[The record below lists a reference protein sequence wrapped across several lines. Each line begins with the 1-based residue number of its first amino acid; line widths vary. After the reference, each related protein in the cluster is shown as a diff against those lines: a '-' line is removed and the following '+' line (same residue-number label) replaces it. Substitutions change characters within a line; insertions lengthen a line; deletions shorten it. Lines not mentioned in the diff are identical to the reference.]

1 MTPHTTRAFLAL
13 ASLVFLAPAACQV
26 PDEPQSGY
34 PELLSDVKSEQRLTR
49 GETLYR
55 MHCVVCH
62 GTNGRGD
69 GPASSFLF
77 PPARDFG
84 TGRFRLVSSQNGAPF
99 DADLVA
105 TLRRGIPGSAMPAW
119 NWLAEQDLWA
129 LAAYVR
135 ALATLGFEA
144 RLVAEAEAH
153 GDPALAREAGRIAR
167 ERLAPDA
174 RIAPLPAVSGEPDLA
189 RGADVFRRH
198 CAECHGPDG
207 RGQREPRRNEDGTL
221 NWARDLTAGFLKG
234 GDAPSELTARVRCG
248 LPGTAMPPTELAPDD
263 ERELIAFVRALIPA
277 GSAMRLV
284 HTRETLSAARVAAVP
299 DSPAAHEWNGA
310 EELEVVLAPLWWHE
324 AAVTGARLAA
334 LHDGEELAVRVSW
347 ADATGELVLFGT
359 GAASDG
365 AALQLSA
372 AARPALF
379 GMGAEGEPTSLLH
392 WQALR
397 LDELVSA
404 LDWAEPLGHAT
415 HPTVPG
421 EVRAD
426 VPRYERLLGRLEPS
440 SDVTR
445 LSVTGLESVLGATR
459 EHGAARAAARWAE
472 GEWSVVFRRPLAAQ
486 DAGDVPLEP
495 GTRVQLAL
503 ALWNGASGDRGA
515 RKSISIWQELVLAP

>member
-1 MTPHTTRAFLAL
+1 MIPHKKLTAWWLLLLPL
-13 ASLVFLAPAACQV
+13 ASCQV
-26 PDEPQSGY
+26 PDEPASGY
-34 PELLSDVKSEQRLTR
+34 PDLLSDVKSEQRLAR

-84 TGRFRLVSSQNGAPF
+84 TGRFRLVSSTNGAPF

-119 NWLAEQDLWA
+119 NWLAEPDLWA
-129 LAAYVR
+129 LASYVR
-135 ALATLGFEA
+135 TLATLGFEQ
-144 RLVAEAEAH
+144 RLLAEAEAN
-153 GDPALAREAGRIAR
+153 GDPTLAREAGAIAR
-167 ERLAPDA
+167 ERLAPDQ
-174 RIAPLPAVSGEPDLA
+174 RIAPLPAVAGAPDLA
-189 RGADVFRRH
+189 RGEAVFLRH

-263 ERELIAFVRALIPA
+263 ERALIAFVRALIPE

-284 HTRETLSAARVAAVP
+284 HTRETLTAARVAAVP
-299 DSPAAHEWNGA
+299 ATPEAPEWSGA

-347 ADATGELVLFGT
+347 PDATGELVLFGT

-365 AALQLSA
+365 AALQLSSA
-372 AARPALF
+372 LRPALF

-397 LDELVSA
+397 LDEVVTA
-404 LDWAEPLGHAT
+404 LDWAEPIGHAQS
-415 HPTVPG
+415 PTAPG

-445 LSVTGLESVLGATR
+445 LSVTGIESILGATR
-459 EHGAARAAARWAE
+459 EHGAARAAAHWSE
-472 GEWSVVFRRPLAAQ
+472 GEWSVVFRRPLAA
-486 DAGDVPLEP
+486 DGPDDVELPAG
-495 GTRVQLAL
+495 GRVQLAV

-515 RKSISIWQELVLAP
+515 RKSISIWQELVLEP

>member
-1 MTPHTTRAFLAL
+1 MIPHSTLPGWSVL
-13 ASLVFLAPAACQV
+13 LLLSLAACNA
-26 PDEPQSGY
+26 PEEPTSGY
-34 PELLSDVKSEQRLTR
+34 PDLLSDVRSDERLAR

-55 MHCVVCH
+55 MHCTVCH

-84 TGRFRLVSSQNGAPF
+84 TGRFRLVSSRNGAPF

-119 NWLAEQDLWA
+119 NWLAEPDLWA

-135 ALATLGFEA
+135 ALATVGFEE
-144 RLVAEAEAH
+144 RLLGEAEAH
-153 GDPALAREAGRIAR
+153 GDPTLAAEAGRIAR
-167 ERLAPDA
+167 ERLAPDE
-174 RIAPLPAVSGEPDLA
+174 RIAPLPVVAGTPDLA
-189 RGADVFRRH
+189 RGEQVFLQH

-234 GDAPSELTARVRCG
+234 GDSPSELTARVRCG

-263 ERELIAFVRALIPA
+263 ERALIAFVRGLIPE

-284 HTRETLSAARVAAVP
+284 HTRETLTAARVARAPEAP
-299 DSPAAHEWNGA
+299 DAREWAGA

-324 AAVTGARLAA
+324 AAVTGARLSA
-334 LHDGEELAVRVSW
+334 LHDGQELAVRLTW

-397 LDELVSA
+397 LDEVVSA
-404 LDWAEPLGHAT
+404 LDWAEPLGHAA
-415 HPTVPG
+415 HPTAPG
-421 EVRAD
+421 AVRAD
-426 VPRYERLLGRLEPS
+426 VPRYERMLARIEPS
-440 SDVTR
+440 QDVAR
-445 LSVTGLESVLGATR
+445 ISATGIESVLGATR
-459 EHGAARAAARWAE
+459 QRGAARAAARWSE
-472 GEWSVVFRRPLAAQ
+472 GEWSVVFRRPLAAG
-486 DAGDVPLEP
+486 DDSDVALPAG
-495 GTRVQLAL
+495 GRVQLAV

-515 RKSISIWQELVLAP
+515 RKSISIWQELVLEP

>member
-1 MTPHTTRAFLAL
+1 MISHSKLPGWLL
-13 ASLVFLAPAACQV
+13 LLSLSLAACNA
-26 PDEPQSGY
+26 PEEPTSGY
-34 PELLSDVKSEQRLTR
+34 PDLLSDVKSEERLTR
-49 GETLYR
+49 GDTLYR

-119 NWLAEQDLWA
+119 NWLTESDLWA

-135 ALATLGFEA
+135 SLAILGFEQ
-144 RLVAEAEAH
+144 RLLAEAEAN
-153 GDPALAREAGRIAR
+153 GDPALAQQAGRIAR
-167 ERLAPDA
+167 DRLTPDE
-174 RIAPLPAVSGEPDLA
+174 RIAPLPAVAGEPDLA
-189 RGADVFRRH
+189 RGEAVFLRQ
-198 CAECHGPDG
+198 CALCHGPDG

-234 GDAPSELTARVRCG
+234 GDSPSELTARVRCG
-248 LPGTAMPPTELAPDD
+248 LPGTAMPPTELAPED
-263 ERELIAFVRALIPA
+263 ERALIAFVRALIPD

-284 HTRETLSAARVAAVP
+284 HTRESLTAAHVAAVP
-299 DSPAAHEWNGA
+299 EAPDAAEWAAA

-324 AAVTGARLAA
+324 AAVTGARLSA
-334 LHDGEELAVRVSW
+334 LHDGNELAVRLSW
-347 ADATGELVLFGT
+347 PDATGELVLFGT

-365 AALQLSA
+365 AALQLSSA
-372 AARPALF
+372 LRPALF

-397 LDELVSA
+397 IDEVVSA
-404 LDWAEPLGHAT
+404 LDWSDPVGHARS
-415 HPTVPG
+415 PTAPG

-426 VPRYERLLGRLEPS
+426 VPRYERLLGRIEPS

-445 LSVTGLESVLGATR
+445 LSVTGIESILGAQR
-459 EHGAARAAARWAE
+459 AHGAARATAQWAE
-472 GEWSVVFRRPLAAQ
+472 GEWSVVFHRPLAAAAE
-486 DAGDVPLEP
+486 DDVTLMP
-495 GTRVQLAL
+495 GGRVQLAV

-515 RKSISIWQELVLAP
+515 RKSISIWQELVLEP